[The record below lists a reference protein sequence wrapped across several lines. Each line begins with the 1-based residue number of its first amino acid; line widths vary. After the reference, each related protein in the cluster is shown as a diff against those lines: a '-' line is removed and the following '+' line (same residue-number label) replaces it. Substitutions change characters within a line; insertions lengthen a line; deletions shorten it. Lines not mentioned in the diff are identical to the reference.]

1 MKKSDKRASEAK
13 TLLADGAVRTKSEL
27 DIWAALFDGNAVIER
42 TDAGNTVIHM
52 PQSEFEKVT
61 KGTT

>member
-1 MKKSDKRASEAK
+1 MKKSEGKKSEAK
-13 TLLADGAVRTKSEL
+13 TLIADGAVRAKSEL
-27 DIWAALFDGNAVIER
+27 DIWAALFDGTAVIER

-52 PQSEFEKVT
+52 PQAEFDKVT